1 MSRVESESRVRVA
14 YLTRLGEGL
23 LPEADTVYQ
32 DGDIVHVLAY
42 EDDLDRAS
50 EVLTAPPPAH

>member
-1 MSRVESESRVRVA
+1 VESESGVRVA

-23 LPEADTVYQ
+23 LPEADIVYQ

-50 EVLTAPPPAH
+50 EVLKGPPPAQ